1 MTTPVPLRN
10 DLARIVLAVLV
21 LGMLIAGSFW
31 ILKPF
36 LPALIWA
43 TMIVV
48 ATWPLMRR
56 MQALLFGR
64 RMLAVAAMTL
74 AFLLLVAIPI
84 GYGVSAIVEYAPDVA
99 ARFKDARSF
108 TIPAPPDWI
117 AELPVVGE
125 RLAREWQDAAA
136 RGPGPLLAKVAPYA
150 SDVGT
155 WLLSEAGGFG
165 LFLVQLMLMLLL
177 TPILYASGEAAA
189 TGVRRFV
196 VRLAGDR
203 GDRTI
208 DLAAQAIRA
217 VALGI
222 IVTALVQ
229 SVLGG
234 IGLAVTGVP
243 YSVAFAA
250 LMFVLCIAQL
260 GPMLVLFP
268 AVAWLFW
275 KDANTAAI
283 VLLVWTLVVGSLDNV
298 LRPVLIRRGAD
309 LPMMLIM
316 AGVIGGLLAFGLIG
330 LFVGPV
336 VLAVSFRL
344 LQAWVDDGL
353 EEAAPDGAGAPSRDT
368 AA

>member
-1 MTTPVPLRN
+1 MTPTPLRN
-10 DLARIVLAVLV
+10 DLARIVIAVLV
-21 LGMLIAGSFW
+21 LGVLIAGSFW
-31 ILKPF
+31 ILRPF

-56 MQALLFGR
+56 VQALLFGR
-64 RMLAVAAMTL
+64 RALAVAAMTL

-84 GYGVSAIVEYAPDVA
+84 GYGVTAIIEYAPDVA
-99 ARFKDARSF
+99 AHFKDAARF
-108 TIPAPPDWI
+108 TIPPPPDWI
-117 AELPVVGE
+117 AQLPIVGE
-125 RLAREWQDAAA
+125 RLAREWQDAAL

-150 SDVGT
+150 SDIGT

-165 LFLVQLMLMLLL
+165 LFVVQLVLTLVL
-177 TPILYASGEAAA
+177 TPVLYASGETAA

-203 GDRTI
+203 GERTI
-208 DLAAQAIRA
+208 DLAEQAIRA

-229 SVLGG
+229 SALGG

-243 YSVAFAA
+243 YPMGFAG
-250 LMFVLCIAQL
+250 LMFVMCIAQL

-283 VLLVWTLVVGSLDNV
+283 VLLVWTLVVGMLDNV

-336 VLAVSFRL
+336 MLAVSFRL
-344 LQAWVDDGL
+344 LQAWVDEGFR
-353 EEAAPDGAGAPSRDT
+353 EATPDEATVPSRD
-368 AA
+368 ARP

>member
-1 MTTPVPLRN
+1 MTTPILLRN
-10 DLARIVLAVLV
+10 DLTRIVLGVLLIGV
-21 LGMLIAGSFW
+21 LIAGSFW

-56 MQALLFGR
+56 AQALLFGR
-64 RMLAVAAMTL
+64 RSLAVALMTI
-74 AFLLLVAIPI
+74 AFLLLVAVPI
-84 GYGVSAIVEYAPDVA
+84 GYGVSAVVDYAPDLVA
-99 ARFKDARSF
+99 RIKETDSIK
-108 TIPAPPDWI
+108 IPAPPDWV
-117 AELPVVGE
+117 AGLPIVGE
-125 RLAREWQDAAA
+125 RLAREWQDAAV
-136 RGPGPLLAKVAPYA
+136 RGPAPLIARVTPYA
-150 SDVGT
+150 REIGT
-155 WLLSEAGGFG
+155 WLLSEAGGAG
-165 LFLVQLMLMLLL
+165 LFVVQLALTLLFM
-177 TPILYASGEAAA
+177 PILYASGEAAA
-189 TGVRRFV
+189 NGVRRFV

-229 SVLGG
+229 SALGG

-243 YSVAFAA
+243 YAVAFAA

-268 AVAWLFW
+268 AVGWLYW
-275 KDANTAAI
+275 MDANVAAT

-309 LPMMLIM
+309 LPMLLIM

-336 VLAVSFRL
+336 LLAVSFRL

-353 EEAAPDGAGAPSRDT
+353 IAAAPDKEAAPAPDVGP
-368 AA
+368 